1 MQRETEKENNDT
13 KVKLAKLEIEKQN
26 KEAEEAQKNRVLEE
40 KKLADAEKQRLHDE
54 KKLADVEKQRLN
66 NNKKIDHEQTLQTCR
81 DKVVQEKIR
90 SRQELEDA
98 KAAWKKEVS
107 RHKKYQGLIKSY
119 T

>member
-1 MQRETEKENNDT
+1 MQREAEKENNDT

-66 NNKKIDHEQTLQTCR
+66 NKKIDHEQTLQTCR

-107 RHKKYQGLIKSY
+107 RHKKCQGLIKSY